1 MWKSF
6 KVTPCNITTPMLV
19 TLGGSWGRNQ
29 SLPLKQ
35 EKKKSLKYYKNEP
48 CEHSALK
55 LGVMFIQFNMPLI
68 SLHPRYAKH
77 SSCSH
82 LKCRKKTQTGCN
94 KYCPSLPELLSQ
106 AVRQKSSCS
115 PVVDATINHGHEE
128 LNVSFP
134 NICRSIIYYGFLDY
148 WSFC

>member
-1 MWKSF
+1 
-6 KVTPCNITTPMLV
+6 
-19 TLGGSWGRNQ
+19 
-29 SLPLKQ
+29 
-35 EKKKSLKYYKNEP
+35 
-48 CEHSALK
+48 
-55 LGVMFIQFNMPLI
+55 MPLI

-94 KYCPSLPELLSQ
+94 NYCPSLPELLGQ
-106 AVRQKSSCS
+106 AVRQKSSCI

-128 LNVSFP
+128 LNVAFP

-148 WSFC
+148 